1 MENSIYRV
9 NFAESSLPVFKENK
23 AKGYITFGEKND
35 YPNKLI
41 DLYNKSPKH
50 GAIVTQKASYLAGD
64 KTEVIAIN
72 TEDKAKAEQN
82 MNSINAYESFD
93 DVKAKICQDA
103 ELFNGFAL
111 EVIWNKAKTSIAELY
126 HLPFQNVR
134 CAIGGGYMYSDDWSD
149 RRSEIKEYPS
159 FNPTTRENKQVYYFK
174 FYRAGQ
180 EEYPLPEY
188 VSALKYIEIDTE
200 IANFHLNSIKSGFSA
215 QTLIQLFKGQPTPD
229 EARKTIKRFKDNFTG
244 TDNAGSVII
253 QFNDPNETPSQI
265 NNLTPSDFDKL
276 FLQLN
281 QSVQQEIFSGHRVTS
296 PMLFG
301 IKTEGQLGGRSEL
314 IESYEAFQT
323 SYVEPRQTQID
334 RALTSVFKYI
344 APVVLKSV
352 NNPVIGMDYAD
363 LYVKGL
369 MSLDEARQ
377 ELGFAK
383 QKDTKTVVDAI
394 NNLSPLVA
402 NKVIEQMT
410 INEIRGIAGL
420 PPIIGGDKPSNTIP
434 TTMSAQNPFN
444 WNDDKDIAVFN
455 QFGEDASN
463 FEEVPFKFGVALDL
477 MILQYLGQ
485 NGLISVADVVNFI
498 KQDAEV
504 IQTAVDDLI
513 SRGLVESVN
522 GQIQNTPDGLRELS
536 NSNLGTEIVVRYKYG
551 KSAGISGGDIIP
563 TSRDFCKRIIGFN
576 KLYTREEIDQMTNIL
591 GYDVWRRRGG
601 WMTVKNSDPALHVP
615 YCRHSWIA
623 QTVRRKING

>member
-72 TEDKAKAEQN
+72 TEDKAKAEKN

-93 DVKAKICQDA
+93 DLKAKICQDA

-134 CAIGGGYMYSDDWSD
+134 CAIDGGYMYSDDWND
-149 RRSEIKEYPS
+149 RRCEIQEYPS

-253 QFNDPNETPSQI
+253 QFNDPNEQASQI

-344 APVVLKSV
+344 APVKLVTK
-352 NNPVIGMDYAD
+352 NKPVIGLDYVY
-363 LYVKGL
+363 LFEKGL
-369 MSLDEARQ
+369 ITQDEARK
-377 ELGFAK
+377 ELGMA
-383 QKDTKTVVDAI
+383 TLPV
-394 NNLSPLVA
+394 
-402 NKVIEQMT
+402 QM
-410 INEIRGIAGL
+410 
-420 PPIIGGDKPSNTIP
+420 SQ
-434 TTMSAQNPFN
+434 QNPFN

-463 FEEVPFKFGVALDL
+463 FEEVPFKFGTALDL

-498 KQDAEV
+498 KQDADV

-513 SRGLVESVN
+513 ARGLVESVN

-601 WMTVKNSDPALHVP
+601 WMTVKNSSPALHVP